1 LGEQIH
7 EQGLGDGASASTLYR
22 QALELTPGDA
32 TLVDRLVVLYE
43 RAGNLLELSQML
55 EAQAAQA
62 QATGDMKRAASLR
75 LKVADLYA
83 GPLEEPTRAITLY
96 RHIVDADAA
105 NVPARSALA
114 TLYMRDAA
122 ASQLAIE
129 ENRQLL
135 KLDPTR
141 AQAKVE
147 LESAL
152 AGMAFSADRAGVL
165 MCGDVSVGLT
175 MVLREDP
182 NFATAR
188 LDNAEPLLQALRE
201 RADLQQI
208 LTYVLSDDFLRLR
221 QRVALALP

>member
-1 LGEQIH
+1 MGEQIH
-7 EQGLGDGASASTLYR
+7 EQGLGDGASAPTLYR

-32 TLVDRLVVLYE
+32 TLVDRL
-43 RAGNLLELSQML
+43 EL
-55 EAQAAQA
+55 
-62 QATGDMKRAASLR
+62 
-75 LKVADLYA
+75 
-83 GPLEEPTRAITLY
+83 GP
-96 RHIVDADAA
+96 
-105 NVPARSALA
+105 
-114 TLYMRDAA
+114 
-122 ASQLAIE
+122 
-129 ENRQLL
+129 
-135 KLDPTR
+135 
-141 AQAKVE
+141 QAKVE
-147 LESAL
+147 LEPAL

-165 MCGDVSVGLT
+165 MCGDVSMGLT